1 MARHQLNIDGW
12 NLEYNDYEG
21 HFSPCISAE
30 KGDVDVDVDDG
41 QLCIEWTEPSDY
53 YGTATRSVRV
63 PVAVLEQ
70 LLEWSQY
77 SSQYSSQ
84 NSKPRAAVESPTT
97 GKEEGN

>member
-1 MARHQLNIDGW
+1 MARRTLNIEGW

-21 HFSPCISAE
+21 HFSTRISAE

-53 YGTATRSVRV
+53 FGTTTHSVRV

-70 LLEWSQY
+70 LLEWR
-77 SSQYSSQ
+77 
-84 NSKPRAAVESPTT
+84 RAD
-97 GKEEGN
+97 GQR